1 MKLKDSNE
9 AIERL
14 KNGQEVW
21 FYIVDVALHGN
32 SVSLRVPPS
41 QVGEITQTS
50 FRHRVN
56 HQKGNFIL
64 CDRVFLMGK
73 KNKPIKKSYQGHK
86 SNGWEIKEIP
96 FFSDRESCV
105 EAHNADLDKAIEYLN
120 ERIER
125 TEECIVAFDM
135 LKAE

>member
-1 MKLKDSNE
+1 MKLKDSSE

-14 KNGQEVW
+14 KKGQEVW
-21 FYIVDVALHGN
+21 FYIVDVALHGD

-41 QVGEITQTS
+41 QVGDIVQAS
-50 FRHRVN
+50 FRHRMN
-56 HQKGNFIL
+56 HQKDNFLL

-73 KNKPIKKSYQGHK
+73 KNKPIKKSYKGYK
-86 SNGWEIKEIP
+86 SNGWELKEIS

-105 EAHNADLDKAIEYLN
+105 EAHNEELDKAIANLN